1 MADSHTDRTIT
12 RVSPWFVVWLGF
24 IGLAFAYSIRALLG
38 LAMPVWDQAGLW
50 SQGWSSAAGSVALL
64 GMGISAPILGVL
76 LGRFG
81 LRVICLTG
89 LLLLSVTCLLIA
101 FNDNPWIFMIA
112 FGLAGGIGFGIL
124 STNVFATAVAWLF
137 EERRGLATGIS
148 TAGATAGQFLVVPL
162 AAAILAHFDWRW
174 SFVALGIG
182 CAMLAPFAWRLPGQA
197 IQPTGASLLEK
208 PTLGADLLF
217 LGRNRSFHLLFWS
230 FTICGYTTSGVIETH
245 LLPYAS
251 YCGIPPVPSATAYG
265 VLSVVNFLGM
275 IAAGWMA
282 DRYNRVYLLAGI
294 YFIRAIAFV
303 VLMQIGASVEVLL
316 IFAVAFGAVDYST
329 VPITVS
335 LAATHLGLRRLG
347 IVVGLV
353 SLGHQVGGALGALL
367 GGVVFDLLGN
377 YELVWQSSAA
387 LAVLA
392 ALMAAALGR
401 DDRHAGSEPVS
412 APA

>member
-1 MADSHTDRTIT
+1 MTGPHTDRTIT
-12 RVSPWFVVWLGF
+12 GVSPWFVVWLGF
-24 IGLAFAYSIRALLG
+24 IALALAYSIRALLG

-50 SQGWSSAAGSVALL
+50 SQGWSSIAGSVALL
-64 GMGISAPILGVL
+64 GMGISAPVLGVL

-81 LRVICLTG
+81 LRTICATG
-89 LLLLSVTCLLIA
+89 LLLLSATCVAIA
-101 FNDNPWIFMIA
+101 LNDNPWVFMLA
-112 FGLAGGIGFGIL
+112 FGIAGGIGFGIL

-137 EERRGLATGIS
+137 EERRGLATGIC

-162 AAAILAHFDWRW
+162 AAAILAQFDWRW
-174 SFVALGIG
+174 SFMALGIG

-197 IQPTGASLLEK
+197 IQPVGASLLEK
-208 PTLGADLLF
+208 PTLGADLHF
-217 LGRNRSFHLLFWS
+217 LVRSRTFHLLFWS

-245 LLPYAS
+245 LLPYAN

-275 IAAGWMA
+275 VAAGWMA
-282 DRYNRVYLLAGI
+282 DRYNRVRLLAGI

-303 VLMQIGASVEVLL
+303 VLMQIGASVEILL

-367 GGVVFDLLGN
+367 GGLVFDLLGN

-401 DDRHAGSEPVS
+401 DDRRAGPEPAS
-412 APA
+412 AAA

>member
-1 MADSHTDRTIT
+1 MTNPSPAPTILNI
-12 RVSPWFVVWLGF
+12 SPWFVVWLGF

-38 LAMPVWDQAGLW
+38 LVMPVWDQAGLW

-64 GMGISAPILGVL
+64 GMGISAPILGML

-81 LRVICLTG
+81 LRAICITG
-89 LLLLSVTCLLIA
+89 LLLLASTCALIA
-101 FNDNPWIFMIA
+101 LNDNPWIFMAA
-112 FGLAGGIGFGIL
+112 FGIAGGIGFGIF

-174 SFVALGIG
+174 SFIALGTG
-182 CAMLAPFAWRLPGQA
+182 CAMLVPFTWRLPRQA
-197 IQPTGASLLEK
+197 VQPADESLLEK
-208 PTLGADLLF
+208 PTIGADLRF
-217 LGRNRSFHLLFWS
+217 LVRSRPFHLLFWS

-251 YCGIPPVPSATAYG
+251 YCGIPPVPSAYAYG

-275 IAAGWMA
+275 IGAGWMA
-282 DRYNRVYLLAGI
+282 DRYNRVRLLAGI
-294 YFIRAIAFV
+294 YLIRAVAFV
-303 VLMQIGASVEVLL
+303 VLMQIGASVEILL
-316 IFAVAFGAVDYST
+316 VFAVAFGAVDYST

-335 LAATHLGLRRLG
+335 LAVTHLGLHRLG

-367 GGVVFDLLGN
+367 GGLTFDLLGS

-392 ALMAAALGR
+392 ALMAVALGS
-401 DDRHAGSEPVS
+401 DDRRAKPVPS
-412 APA
+412 TATP